1 MDLRF
6 AMMMGMANAGNERK
20 VFDWEKAAEIIKKHK
35 PKYVEAGL
43 SEDWIETSALIYAD
57 GEPIFATDIWL
68 ASTWATPVL
77 MVDGYNY
84 HTEIEC
90 FVMESQTDFNE
101 NTVWPQIALDILR
114 GTDNGRNENT

>member
-1 MDLRF
+1 MNQTRF

-20 VFDWEKAAEIIKKHK
+20 VFDWEKAAYIIKEHK
-35 PKYVEAGL
+35 PKNVEAGL
-43 SEDWIETSALIYAD
+43 SEDWVETSATIYAD

-77 MVDGYNY
+77 MTD
-84 HTEIEC
+84 TDEIEC

-101 NTVWPQIALDILR
+101 KTVWPQIALDILR